1 MRSLILVPCSWRVDL
16 LALPSSFGSLANDH
30 YHHHPTLPMTTGAPQ
45 TATPPTDPQAT
56 MPQMSW
62 EETRSIMAEV
72 QELFAGREVRQWL
85 REVCER
91 GRECGGA
98 FAFTIINQNEES
110 TTHA

>member
-1 MRSLILVPCSWRVDL
+1 
-16 LALPSSFGSLANDH
+16 
-30 YHHHPTLPMTTGAPQ
+30 
-45 TATPPTDPQAT
+45 
-56 MPQMSW
+56 MSW